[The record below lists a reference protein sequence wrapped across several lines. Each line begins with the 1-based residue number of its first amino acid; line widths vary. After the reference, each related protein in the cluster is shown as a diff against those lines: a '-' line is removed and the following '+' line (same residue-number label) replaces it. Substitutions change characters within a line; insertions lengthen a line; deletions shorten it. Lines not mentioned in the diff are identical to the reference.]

1 MCTVTY
7 LPYHDGFILTHN
19 RDEAPTRS
27 PNLISRENR
36 GGDKLIFPKDT
47 KAGGG
52 WVAAARS
59 GRVACLLN
67 GAFVKHQHQPPYRRS
82 RGLVLLDFF
91 DWPDPD
97 DFFTRYEL
105 DDIEPFTFL
114 FFATGRV
121 TELRWD
127 GVHRHRLDLSAAA
140 PHFWCSA
147 TLYPPPMQ
155 ALREQVFQEW
165 LNRHLPSL
173 VIDHSSLAIRHSS
186 LVTRHSSFS
195 PSPPESSWAP
205 IPRQPSTVHRP
216 PSTVSRLPS
225 TVHRPPSTVYRLPST
240 VHRQPSPVHRLPS
253 TVYRLHQSGSIGD
266 PENDYVMNRNGRVCT
281 VSITQIVLRDNQV
294 RMQYNNLLEGRRDT
308 KRLSLDTHRSH
319 IVDKDK

>member
-36 GGDKLIFPKDT
+36 GGDRLIFPKDT

-97 DFFTRYEL
+97 DFLTRYEL

-127 GVHRHRLDLSAAA
+127 GAHRHRLDLSAAA

-165 LNRHLPSL
+165 LSRHVPSL
-173 VIDHSSLAIRHSS
+173 VNGHSS
-186 LVTRHSSFS
+186 LVIRHSSFS
-195 PSPPESSWAP
+195 PSTPEVSGATIHPPPSTV
-205 IPRQPSTVHRP
+205 PRQPSTVYRPPSTVHRP
-216 PSTVSRLPS
+216 PSTV
-225 TVHRPPSTVYRLPST
+225 
-240 VHRQPSPVHRLPS
+240 HRLPS
-253 TVYRLHQSGSIGD
+253 TVYKLHQSGSVGD
-266 PENDYVMNRNGRVCT
+266 PENDYVMNRGGRVCT
-281 VSITQIVLRDNQV
+281 VSITQIVLRDSQV
-294 RMQYNNLLEGRRDT
+294 RMRYNDLLEGRSDI